1 MTHPLQSKD
10 DQRRERP
17 NSAEPV
23 FDPGAAPA
31 SADAEAGGA
40 HAARPDPG
48 AARSPMPT
56 RPDPQAPGLVLPPV
70 VWAIAGTLV
79 LAALVIMAIFTF

>member
-10 DQRRERP
+10 DQWRERP

-40 HAARPDPG
+40 HAARADPG
-48 AARSPMPT
+48 DTGSPMPT

-70 VWAIAGTLV
+70 VWVIAAALM
-79 LAALVIMAIFTF
+79 LAALVVMAIFTF

>member
-10 DQRRERP
+10 QQWRDRP

-40 HAARPDPG
+40 RAAKAQAG
-48 AARSPMPT
+48 APRAPLPT
-56 RPDPQAPGLVLPPV
+56 RPDPEASGLVLPPA
-70 VWAIAGTLV
+70 VWVAAALVV
-79 LAALVIMAIFTF
+79 LAALGLAAWMTF